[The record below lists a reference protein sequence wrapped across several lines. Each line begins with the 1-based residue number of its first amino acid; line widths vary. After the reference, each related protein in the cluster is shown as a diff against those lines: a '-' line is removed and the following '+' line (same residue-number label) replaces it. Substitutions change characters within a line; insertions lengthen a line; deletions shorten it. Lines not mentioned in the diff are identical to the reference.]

1 VIELEIETRRG
12 AFQLEIAC
20 TLRAPW
26 TVVFGPSGAG
36 KSILLRLIAGLEK
49 PDRGRISIHGEY
61 VLDTYLRLNKKP
73 GQRLD
78 QRRVGLVAQQPALF
92 PHLSAFANVTYGLAE
107 ISRPEAWQRAAAMLE
122 LVGAEGL
129 ADRSPRKLSGGE
141 AQRIALA
148 RALAP
153 MPRLLL
159 LDEPLSA
166 LDANARDQILA
177 RLQGWLASE
186 RIQTILVTHDAAD
199 ALVTEAEVAVIQ
211 AGRLV
216 GLGPAREVLAA
227 ERERLLT
234 RLGVPI
240 MAESEFVPSPESTP
254 GEKPKA
260 PPKARKK
267 RTT

>member
-1 VIELEIETRRG
+1 VVELEIETRRG

-20 TLRAPW
+20 TLTAPW

-61 VLDTYLRLNKKP
+61 VLDTYIRLNRKP
-73 GQRLD
+73 G

-92 PHLSAFANVTYGLAE
+92 PHLSAFANVTYGLTRMT
-107 ISRPEAWQRAAAMLE
+107 RPEAWQRAQSMLE
-122 LVGAEGL
+122 LVGAEAL
-129 ADRSPRKLSGGE
+129 ADRSPRALSGGE

-166 LDANARDQILA
+166 LDASARDQILA
-177 RLQGWLASE
+177 RLQDWVQGE

-199 ALVTEAEVAVIQ
+199 ALVTEAQVATIQ
-211 AGRLV
+211 AGRLT
-216 GLGPAREVLAA
+216 GLGPARQVLAA
-227 ERERLLT
+227 ERERLLW
-234 RLGVPI
+234 RLGVPVT
-240 MAESEFVPSPESTP
+240 ADSESAWP
-254 GEKPKA
+254 GETPLRATRKPAASA
-260 PPKARKK
+260 PKK
-267 RTT
+267 RGR